1 MKQMGACAVLLV
13 LGGGL
18 LAAADWPMFGGD
30 PQRSGWAKRET
41 ALNKDNVKSL
51 ELHWKLK
58 LDNEVRELNSLT
70 VPLIVEKVITNRGF
84 KDLAIVAGS
93 SDNLYA
99 IDVDTGKLFWK
110 KSFQPEGKPKQQPH
124 WLCPN
129 ALNDT
134 PVIET
139 GREKTVHVI
148 SSDGKLHSLN
158 LVNGE
163 DRQPPVQ
170 FVPPY
175 SKNWSLNLV
184 DSVLYTA
191 ISQGCN
197 GAKSG
202 VYAMDLKDP
211 ARHIAFF
218 QADVAGAGIWGRA
231 GAAIGPSGKI
241 FAETGDG
248 PWDPAT
254 NKYADTFLA
263 LSPKDLKLVDYY
275 TPANRE
281 WITRKD
287 LDMGNISPVVFR
299 YKKWELLVGGGKEGV
314 LFLLDAKSL
323 GGDTHRQPLY
333 RSPLYTNEDVDF
345 AGRGFWGAF
354 ASWEDASGT
363 RWVYAPAWGPAHP
376 KAPAFPVKN
385 GEAPNGSIMAFKVNE
400 EDGKPVLSPAWIS
413 RDMNVPE
420 PPVVAN
426 GVVFAVSSGENVRQ
440 ADSAGRLMNS
450 QQRASTPV
458 GNATLYAFD
467 AATGKELFSSKATMP
482 AFTHF
487 GGVAI
492 ANGRAFVTTYDGTL
506 YAYGLKP

>member
-1 MKQMGACAVLLV
+1 MKKICFMILAGSCV
-13 LGGGL
+13 
-18 LAAADWPMFGGD
+18 LAAADWPVFGGD
-30 PQRSGWAKRET
+30 PQRSGWARRET
-41 ALNKDNVKSL
+41 AIGKDNVKSMQL
-51 ELHWKLK
+51 LWKLQ
-58 LDNEVRELNSLT
+58 LDNVARELNSLT
-70 VPLIVEKVITNRGF
+70 VPVIVEQVITPRGF
-84 KDLAIVAGS
+84 KDMVIVAGS

-99 IDVDTGKLFWK
+99 IDADTGKLIWRK
-110 KSFQPEGKPKQQPH
+110 KFEAEGAPKQKPH

-134 PVIET
+134 PVIEK
-139 GREKTVHVI
+139 GRDKTVHVI

-158 LVNGE
+158 VVNGE
-163 DRQPPVQ
+163 DRWAPVQ

-184 DSVLYTA
+184 DGVIYTT

-211 ARHIAFF
+211 KHPIAFF
-218 QADVAGAGIWGRA
+218 QADVAGGGIWGRA
-231 GAAIGPSGKI
+231 GAAIGSSGVV

-248 PWDPAT
+248 PWDPAKG
-254 NKYADTFLA
+254 NYADTFLG
-263 LSPKDLKLVDYY
+263 LSPKVLKLVDYY

-287 LDMGNISPVVFR
+287 LDMGNISPIVFKHKDREFVV
-299 YKKWELLVGGGKEGV
+299 GSGKEGA

-323 GGDTHRQPLY
+323 GGADHRTPVF

-354 ASWEDASGT
+354 ASWEDEKGT
-363 RWVYAPAWGPAHP
+363 RWVYAPAWGPPHS
-376 KAPAFPVKN
+376 KAPAFPVRN
-385 GEAPNGSIMAFKVNE
+385 GEAPNGSIMAFKVE
-400 EDGKPVLSPAWIS
+400 EKDGKPILSPAWIS

-420 PPVVAN
+420 PPIIAN
-426 GVVFAVSSGENVRQ
+426 GIVFSVSSGENVRQ
-440 ADSAGRLMNS
+440 ADSAGKLFTS
-450 QQRASTPV
+450 QQRATTPV

-467 AATGKELFSSKATMP
+467 AETGKELFSSDKTMP
-482 AFTHF
+482 SFTHF
-487 GGVAI
+487 GGAAI
-492 ANGRAFVTTYDGTL
+492 ANGQVYVTTYDSTL
-506 YAYGLKP
+506 YAFGLKQQ